1 MRLERKQNEMK
12 LRQAKID
19 SVISIKNYEVRSV
32 SCDIDEAGVYLVGST
47 THGWY
52 KIGQS
57 QQVSN
62 RVRMYRSLP
71 FVIDTIYTWMTG
83 SERCQETEKRLHA
96 LVTNKRLRANGGYSE
111 WFALDC
117 HDIQKIKDYMDR

>member
-47 THGWY
+47 AHGWY

-71 FVIDTIYTWMTG
+71 FVIDTIYTWL
-83 SERCQETEKRLHA
+83 RL
-96 LVTNKRLRANGGYSE
+96 
-111 WFALDC
+111 
-117 HDIQKIKDYMDR
+117 

>member
-71 FVIDTIYTWMTG
+71 FMIDTIYTWL
-83 SERCQETEKRLHA
+83 RL
-96 LVTNKRLRANGGYSE
+96 
-111 WFALDC
+111 
-117 HDIQKIKDYMDR
+117 